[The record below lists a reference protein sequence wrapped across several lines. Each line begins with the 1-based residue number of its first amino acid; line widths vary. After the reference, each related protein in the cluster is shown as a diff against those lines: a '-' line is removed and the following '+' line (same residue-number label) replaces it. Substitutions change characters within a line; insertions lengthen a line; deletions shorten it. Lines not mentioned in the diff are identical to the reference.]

1 MKVISE
7 IELSDFNFWSGA
19 KSRAEQLSNTE
30 LNAIGEVLEAEYP
43 DGMTETEINDLFWFD
58 FASVCE
64 LIGIE
69 LNDDEERIEE
79 EN

>member
-19 KSRAEQLSNTE
+19 KSRAASLTDRE
-30 LNAIGEVLEAEYP
+30 LNAIGEALEAEYP
-43 DGMTETEINDLFWFD
+43 DGMTDSQINDMFWFD
-58 FASVCE
+58 FPFVCG

-69 LNDDEERIEE
+69 LNEDEERVEE
-79 EN
+79 EA